1 MLYLIIKLSTKC
13 ILKASVY
20 GSCIFFPQADHLFTE
35 FMAGSNKER
44 AMLIMANHV
53 KAANA
58 IYKDTV
64 FGPGNKAEGRCFCC
78 FGLLFIL
85 SRNEYLISC
94 AS

>member
-1 MLYLIIKLSTKC
+1 
-13 ILKASVY
+13 
-20 GSCIFFPQADHLFTE
+20 
-35 FMAGSNKER
+35 MAGSNKER

-85 SRNEYLISC
+85 FVSC

>member
-1 MLYLIIKLSTKC
+1 
-13 ILKASVY
+13 
-20 GSCIFFPQADHLFTE
+20 
-35 FMAGSNKER
+35 MAGSNKER

-94 AS
+94 ASWSSFQMSVKSNCVIAIATLSDWLESLSPVF